1 MHLTVNDVLWGRV
14 SGGKSDYGVNRLV
27 TEILSPLADRLYVKT
42 RLKESGIKTVMFSNI
57 IARENIQCTILD
69 LET

>member
-1 MHLTVNDVLWGRV
+1 MSACGVGYLTR
-14 SGGKSDYGVNRLV
+14 KSDHEVNRWV
-27 TEILSPLADRLYVKT
+27 VRILSPLADRLYVKT

-57 IARENIQCTILD
+57 TARESFQCAILD